1 MTVALDKPKEAQ
13 GVQSLETGL
22 RLFEVFM
29 RSEHPSGLSELARRA
44 GMHRAKAYRYLISLQ
59 RAGWVAQDG
68 DGRGYVPGPAAREL
82 ALSWLGR
89 QDLLAAAT
97 DAARNLCL
105 AHGLTCFVALWGS
118 AGATTV
124 RVFQPQR
131 TVAISVAEG
140 VALPPDTSATGRL
153 FAVWRNEW
161 QGLLSP
167 QLQTTIRNQ
176 GFSAVHGGHVPG
188 VDGMAAPVLDA
199 RKQIALTLTLVGPA
213 QSVDTRPQG
222 PHVQALLAACAALS
236 LVPVPG

>member
-1 MTVALDKPKEAQ
+1 MAVALDKPKEVQ

-22 RLFEVFM
+22 HLFEVFM
-29 RSEHPSGLSELARRA
+29 RSEHPSGLSELARRV

-59 RAGWVAQDG
+59 RAGWVDQDR

-89 QDLLAAAT
+89 QDVLAAAT

-124 RVFQPQR
+124 RVFHPQR
-131 TVAISVAEG
+131 AVAISVAEG

-153 FAVWRNEW
+153 FAVWRDEW
-161 QGLLSP
+161 QGALSP
-167 QLQTTIRNQ
+167 QLEAAIRSQ
-176 GFSAVHGGHVPG
+176 GFSVVQGGHVSG
-188 VDGMAAPVLDA
+188 VDGVAAPVLDA
-199 RKQIALTLTLVGPA
+199 QRQIALALTLVGPA
-213 QSVDTRPQG
+213 QSVDTRADG

-236 LVPVPG
+236 LVPG